1 MDERPSRRPVSEPA
15 WILAAIG
22 WLAGSLPLARRAEV
36 ASEPLPAQP
45 VPPDLSR
52 MAPRELRRVPGIG
65 EGHAIAIARARWQH
79 RPGSGPLYI
88 DDVYGIGPATHDRV
102 RAWLDQ
108 AGVARA
114 PDAVTPPARAPAVPE
129 RGAQP
134 ARR

>member
-1 MDERPSRRPVSEPA
+1 MDERPSRRPVGEPA

-22 WLAGSLPLARRAEV
+22 WLAGSLPFAQRGEV
-36 ASEPLPAQP
+36 AEGTAGVRPAP
-45 VPPDLSR
+45 RDLTK

-79 RPGSGPLYI
+79 RPGSGYLYI
-88 DDVYGIGPATHDRV
+88 DDVYGIGPATRDRV

-108 AGVARA
+108 GGVARA
-114 PDAVTPPARAPAVPE
+114 PDAITPPARAPALPE
-129 RGAQP
+129 RGAPP